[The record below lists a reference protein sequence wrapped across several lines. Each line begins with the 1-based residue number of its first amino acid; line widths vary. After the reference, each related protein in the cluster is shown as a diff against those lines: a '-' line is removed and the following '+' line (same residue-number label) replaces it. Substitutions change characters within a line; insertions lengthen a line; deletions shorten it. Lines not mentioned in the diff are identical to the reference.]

1 MAERELRLV
10 ILGDARGAERALQ
23 KLDAAAGG
31 IGKTLAVGLAAGG
44 VALAGLG
51 AAALKLGGSFDAA
64 YDTIRIGT
72 GATGKA
78 LEGLQAEFRD
88 VVQNVPVSF
97 GEASTAIA
105 DLNTR
110 LGLTDDALERSATQ
124 FLNLAR
130 ITETDVA
137 GAIATGTR
145 VFGDW
150 GVAAADQE
158 RVLDELFRATQAS
171 GISFD
176 ELSAKLVQ
184 FGAPLR
190 SMGFS
195 LEESTALLAKWERE
209 GVNTELVLGSLRIAM
224 GEFARQNIPMREG
237 LDQTIARIQELGPGA
252 EATSLAMEV
261 FGARAGP
268 DMAAAILE
276 GRFAIADY
284 LAGIEGGQ
292 DTINEAAGATDDWR
306 EKLTLLKNRALVELE
321 PLLMT
326 IFDGL
331 GRFIDLIEQ
340 RVVPVLQE
348 WWSWLDQNVIPVLRT
363 LAEDVLGALAAT
375 LERDVIPKVEA
386 AADIFQNV
394 LLPAIKPVAEA
405 IADIL
410 PPAKEFVESVL
421 EWLAM
426 AVNKGELKCL
436 RI

>member
-252 EATSLAMEV
+252 EATSLAM
-261 FGARAGP
+261 
-268 DMAAAILE
+268 
-276 GRFAIADY
+276 
-284 LAGIEGGQ
+284 
-292 DTINEAAGATDDWR
+292 
-306 EKLTLLKNRALVELE
+306 
-321 PLLMT
+321 
-326 IFDGL
+326 
-331 GRFIDLIEQ
+331 
-340 RVVPVLQE
+340 
-348 WWSWLDQNVIPVLRT
+348 
-363 LAEDVLGALAAT
+363 
-375 LERDVIPKVEA
+375 
-386 AADIFQNV
+386 
-394 LLPAIKPVAEA
+394 
-405 IADIL
+405 
-410 PPAKEFVESVL
+410 
-421 EWLAM
+421 
-426 AVNKGELKCL
+426 
-436 RI
+436 